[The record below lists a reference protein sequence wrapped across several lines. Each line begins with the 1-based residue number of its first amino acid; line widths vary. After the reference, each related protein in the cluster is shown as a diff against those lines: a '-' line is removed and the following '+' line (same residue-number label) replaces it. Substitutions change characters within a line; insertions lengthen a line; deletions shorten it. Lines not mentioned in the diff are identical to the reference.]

1 MSLSK
6 KNISPVIQKSNFL
19 DSQHQY
25 FIHLFS
31 FLRSRFPEVKE
42 LFTGNP
48 LSLETAFLS
57 SIGSGITFL
66 SFAIFFP
73 VFANDI
79 QDPIEEL
86 KDIILLTFPKQET
99 GD

>member
-1 MSLSK
+1 M
-6 KNISPVIQKSNFL
+6 
-19 DSQHQY
+19 
-25 FIHLFS
+25 
-31 FLRSRFPEVKE
+31 
-42 LFTGNP
+42 FTGTGDNN
-48 LSLETAFLS
+48 LELLFLQISISGGSYFLS

-86 KDIILLTFPKQET
+86 KDIIHLDNHQSFKLFHDYKCLNKKEIE
-99 GD
+99 

>member
-1 MSLSK
+1 MS
-6 KNISPVIQKSNFL
+6 
-19 DSQHQY
+19 
-25 FIHLFS
+25 HLFS

-86 KDIILLTFPKQET
+86 KDIIHLIIDILITSESTNFGTSTIYFIVDSWRNQC
-99 GD
+99 